1 MKARLLALMAV
12 VAVGAMAGIS
22 PAVAKKAHT
31 SATKTVPAVVK
42 VKRSTTVTLQQCSG
56 GTQGCGGWT
65 LEAGSDPAIAKVS
78 SVRSSKGAALGST
91 TTYSVKVT
99 GVKKGKTAVAFS
111 NPQGTTEIKITV
123 VR

>member
-1 MKARLLALMAV
+1 MKARLLAVMAV
-12 VAVGAMAGIS
+12 VAVGATAGIS

>member
-1 MKARLLALMAV
+1 MKARLLAVMAV